1 MNNRRNF
8 IKKALATAGVAAI
21 SSTGFSINQIPETFN
36 NELLSEKELDFI
48 NRFKTWVENCTQLV
62 NKEKEESR
70 WLKNN
75 PGIMDIAEEA
85 KEWMP
90 DAQKHMGNSE
100 FRKQFLVI
108 SNHLTDM
115 IQDNSA
121 SQLS

>member
-21 SSTGFSINQIPETFN
+21 STTGFSINQIPETFN
-36 NELLSEKELDFI
+36 NELLSEKEMDFLS
-48 NRFKTWVENCTQLV
+48 RFKAWVEHCTQLV
-62 NKEKEESR
+62 NKEKEEAR

-75 PGIMDIAEEA
+75 PSIMDIAEEA
-85 KEWMP
+85 KDWMP
-90 DAQKHMGNSE
+90 DAQKYMDNPE

-108 SNHLTDM
+108 SNHLTEM

-121 SQLS
+121 SDLT

>member
-36 NELLSEKELDFI
+36 NELLSEKELDFL

-85 KEWMP
+85 KDWMP
-90 DAQKHMGNSE
+90 DAQKHMGNPE

>member
-8 IKKALATAGVAAI
+8 IKKALATASVAAI
-21 SSTGFSINQIPETFN
+21 SSKGFSINKIPETFN
-36 NELLSEKELDFI
+36 NELLSEKELDFL
-48 NRFKTWVENCTQLV
+48 NSFKTWVENCTQLV
-62 NKEKEESR
+62 NKEKEEAR

-75 PGIMDIAEEA
+75 PGIMNIAEEA
-85 KEWMP
+85 KDWMP
-90 DAQKHMGNSE
+90 DAQKYMANPE